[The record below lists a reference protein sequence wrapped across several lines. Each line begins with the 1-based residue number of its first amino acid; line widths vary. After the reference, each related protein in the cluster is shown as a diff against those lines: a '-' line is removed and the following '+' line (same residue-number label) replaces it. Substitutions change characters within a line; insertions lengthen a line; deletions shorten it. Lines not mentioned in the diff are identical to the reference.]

1 MRGLLLVIIIAL
13 GIYLAFTAF
22 QTKKVVKSTQEG
34 ISRVT
39 QAQITA
45 LKSDLNTYA
54 AEIAARY
61 TTTGEFPETLR
72 EVFGRTPQDPWGHP
86 LVYRKYE
93 DGFELRS
100 VGPDGIENT
109 SDDIVVR
116 R

>member
-1 MRGLLLVIIIAL
+1 MRGLLLVIIIVL
-13 GIYLAFTAF
+13 GVYLALTAF
-22 QTKKVVKSTQEG
+22 QTKRVVKSTQEG

-39 QAQITA
+39 QTQIVA
-45 LKSDLNTYA
+45 FKADLNTYA

-61 TTTGEFPETLR
+61 TSTGEFPETLR
-72 EVFGRTPQDPWGHP
+72 EVFGRTPKDPWGRSII
-86 LVYRKYE
+86 YRKYE

-100 VGPDGIENT
+100 VGPDGIEDT